1 MATLSEVG
9 RVAMLD
15 FHSHILPGID
25 DGSRSVEE
33 SRALLDA
40 LARQGVSQVIAT
52 PHFYAD
58 EQSVERFL
66 SRRQAAFQRLI
77 ASERTESLPIRL
89 GAEVRYYPGISR
101 LDGLEKLCVEGTS
114 VLLLEMP
121 MSKWTHSVV
130 QEVLEIANLYD
141 ITVVLA
147 HVERYALLQRPEVLY
162 GLRNAG
168 VLFQTNASFFADW
181 KTRIY
186 AFRLMKRY
194 GVHLLGS
201 DCHNL
206 HKRPPR
212 MGEAT
217 RLIGKKYGS
226 EYLEQLC
233 AFAFDLVAV
242 FENNNK
248 IS

>member
-1 MATLSEVG
+1 
-9 RVAMLD
+9 MLD

-25 DGSRSVEE
+25 DGSQSVEE
-33 SRALLDA
+33 SRALMESL
-40 LARQGVSQVIAT
+40 IAT

-58 EQSVERFL
+58 EQSVDRFL
-66 SRRQAAFQRLI
+66 SKRQAAYQRLM
-77 ASERTESLPIRL
+77 ASGKGDLLPIRL

-121 MSKWTHSVV
+121 FTKWSQTTV

-141 ITVVLA
+141 VTIVLA
-147 HVERYALLQRPEVLY
+147 HIERYVFLQRSEVLY

-168 VLFQTNASFFADW
+168 VLFQVNASSFVDW
-181 KTRIY
+181 KMRRY
-186 AFRLMKRY
+186 VFRLMNRY

-206 HKRPPR
+206 QKRPPQ

-217 RLIGKKYGS
+217 RLIRKKYGKDV
-226 EYLEQLC
+226 LEQMR
-233 AFAFDLVAV
+233 AYAYDLIAV